1 MTSTASAPEPAQKRI
16 LVVDDEPDVLE
27 SVAFALEKEG
37 YQVIM
42 AVDGYQGYGAARL
55 EEPDLVILDV
65 MLPHKNG
72 YEVARKLNEDARRGV
87 LRAIPVLILTARKVD
102 SIEREDFLKTWSGA
116 ARQLLKPFEM
126 DDLLQSVRD
135 LLEA

>member
-1 MTSTASAPEPAQKRI
+1 MPEPSQKRI

-37 YQVIM
+37 YQVIT

-72 YEVARKLNEDARRGV
+72 YEVARKLNEDARRG
-87 LRAIPVLILTARKVD
+87 LSRPIPVLILTARKVD
-102 SIEREDFLKTWSGA
+102 SLEREDFLKTWSGA

-135 LLEA
+135 LLDA